1 MTKILNFLKNY
12 LKRIDFSF
20 KQIMKGE
27 EDLKIVMWWWGG
39 IAYVF
44 TYFILRKVLK
54 ISENE
59 ILDLAI
65 SSFVIAYF
73 IWHIYALKKCSPQKP
88 KLTKEQKE
96 ILKKERM
103 KRISKSFLKKIMLQ
117 EPISKWNSANVL
129 IALNLL
135 YIIIFFEYLTR

>member
-1 MTKILNFLKNY
+1 MTKILDFLKIY
-12 LKRIDFSF
+12 LKKIDLSF
-20 KQIMKGE
+20 KKIMKGE
-27 EDLKIVMWWWGG
+27 EDLKTVMWFWGG

-44 TYFILRKVLK
+44 TYLILRKVLK
-54 ISENE
+54 ISESE
-59 ILDLAI
+59 ILDLVI

-73 IWHIYALKKCSPQKP
+73 IWHIYALKKCSPKKP

-103 KRISKSFLKKIMLQ
+103 KRISKSFLRKIMLQ
-117 EPISKWNSANVL
+117 EPISKWNSASVL